1 MRKFLTMILVAGGLS
16 FFSPFSASALPASG
30 AAVERA
36 VGAESPVEQAYYYRR
51 YHYYRPYRHY
61 YRPHYHYY
69 RPYYRPY
76 RYHYYR
82 PYRHYYRPYY
92 HRRHYW

>member
-1 MRKFLTMILVAGGLS
+1 MRKLLAMILVASGLS
-16 FFSPFSASALPASG
+16 FFSPFSASAMPASG
-30 AAVERA
+30 AAIERS

-51 YHYYRPYRHY
+51 YHYYRPYHRHY

-76 RYHYYR
+76 
-82 PYRHYYRPYY
+82 HYYRPYY